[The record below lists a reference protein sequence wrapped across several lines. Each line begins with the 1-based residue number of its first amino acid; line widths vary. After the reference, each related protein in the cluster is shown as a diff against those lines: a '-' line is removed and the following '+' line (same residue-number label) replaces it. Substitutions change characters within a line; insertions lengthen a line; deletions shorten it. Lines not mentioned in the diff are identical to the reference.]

1 MVTKSE
7 ICNLALSRLGDKSTV
22 ENIDVPK
29 TQTEKTFKKWF
40 DVTRRAALRKMMP
53 PFARK
58 RKLWAKSNYVPDFGY
73 SFAYDYRA
81 DCVKVLGIG
90 NMDEPDTNYVVEGN
104 YILTN
109 SDYKDGLPVRYVED
123 VTDLGRFDD
132 NFIELFSLL
141 LACNVA
147 PEITESAS
155 RVKGI
160 ESSLPIKIAEV
171 MAVSS
176 QENKPFI
183 VRSSGLRNARL
194 GVGYGVRKH

>member
-22 ENIDVPK
+22 ENIDTPK

-40 DVTRRAALRKMMP
+40 DITRRAALRKMMP

-58 RKLWAKSNYVPDFGY
+58 RKLWAKSNFVPDFGY
-73 SFAYDYRA
+73 LFAYDYRP

-90 NMDEPDTNYVVEGN
+90 NLDSPDNNYVVEGEL
-104 YILTN
+104 ILTN
-109 SDYKDGLPVRYVED
+109 SNYEDGLPVRYVED
-123 VTDLGRFDD
+123 VKDLGKFDD

-141 LACNVA
+141 LAYNVA

-155 RVKGI
+155 RVKGL
-160 ESSLPIKIAEV
+160 ESIISAKIAEV
-171 MAVSS
+171 MAISS
-176 QENKPFI
+176 QENRPF
-183 VRSSGLRNARL
+183 VVKSSGLKSARL
-194 GVGYGVRKH
+194 GASYGVRKH